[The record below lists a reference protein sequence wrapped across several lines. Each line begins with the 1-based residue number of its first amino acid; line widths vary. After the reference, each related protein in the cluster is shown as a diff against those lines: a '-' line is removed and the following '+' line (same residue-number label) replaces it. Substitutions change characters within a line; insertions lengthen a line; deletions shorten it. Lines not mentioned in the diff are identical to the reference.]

1 MNQLHIVI
9 NDLPPMP
16 RNRSHMV
23 ARNMLIK
30 TDLAREFEKDL
41 KLRMN
46 DYAEMFFTFRHEF
59 KPTQSYLK
67 VKYTIFTPKSELFTK
82 EGKISL
88 KAVDVD
94 AHKLF
99 QDVMFKS
106 LGLDDKYI
114 RNVSIF
120 TPVSIDDKWNYV
132 ITIEKVD
139 IEHLFL

>member
-1 MNQLHIVI
+1 
-9 NDLPPMP
+9 
-16 RNRSHMV
+16 MV

-41 KLRMN
+41 NLRMH
-46 DYAEMFFTFRHEF
+46 DYAESFFMFRHEF
-59 KPTQSYLK
+59 KPMQSYLK
-67 VKYTIFTPKSELFTK
+67 VKYTIFTPKSELLTK

-106 LGLDDKYI
+106 IGLDDKYI
-114 RNVSIF
+114 RNVSFF
-120 TPVSIDDKWNYV
+120 TPVSVDDKWNYV